1 MTTSS
6 SPMPIEQ
13 ALRMKTRASF
23 TGSITDG
30 KNARFLA
37 ICHDV
42 VPCDPANLRRPGK
55 PMAVAFTIVRP
66 LSAGFTSVPYKQGVK
81 QDGPTKKISELTMTK
96 GDLGARQPAMS
107 MWSFKKTSNNKDK
120 GVRCDE
126 IQWRMEAGNTIL
138 LWLREDDMAKIAL
151 DRAAGK
157 LGKYAETI
165 VPENMLQI
173 DAFTLCE
180 ISIKCRNDDQ
190 AKEGKGIA
198 IASVKPAPFSLY
210 SCVGDLQFLDPTLGE
225 ARDRQMACLERYPA
239 IARELNAKDVPF
251 WTRVRRDAV
260 LDDGDAD
267 TMQLVRLTGMCDDQ
281 SVPQVDIMVET
292 LLKYTNTTRV
302 DWACALLDMAITAG
316 ALSVLVFT
324 SEYWTKNGEC
334 GFRAIPVVDVDVL
347 LGALAPTAVASA
359 EIIPLRDG
367 PRCAAFTNPEHTVAV
382 DGIDYVVQV
391 LFSLESE
398 GVHTGP
404 APPCADFVLTGKDT
418 EIAVGHT
425 VVFNL
430 VPKHVGVY
438 AIIPAVWRGFFNA
451 SPNNNVLLKDLVSGS
466 GSKRKRFQTMDAAA
480 SVPEGAAQ

>member
-81 QDGPTKKISELTMTK
+81 QDGPTKKISELTVVRDEM
-96 GDLGARQPAMS
+96 GFRQPVMH
-107 MWSFKKTSNNKDK
+107 MWSFKKTTNNKEK
-120 GVRCDE
+120 GARCDTVE
-126 IQWRMEAGNTIL
+126 WSLEAGSTIL
-138 LWLREDDMAKIAL
+138 LWLREEDMAKAAAE
-151 DRAAGK
+151 RAAGK
-157 LGKYAETI
+157 LGKYSETI

-180 ISIKCRNDDQ
+180 ISIKSRNEDQ
-190 AKEGKGIA
+190 ARSGKGLA
-198 IASVKPAPFSLY
+198 IASVRPAPFTLY
-210 SCVGDLQFLDPTLGE
+210 SCIGDLAFLSPTLTD
-225 ARDRQMACLERYPA
+225 AREKQMGMLEKFPA
-239 IARELNAKDVPF
+239 INQELNVKDIPF
-251 WTRVRRDAV
+251 WTTVRRDAV
-260 LDDGDAD
+260 LDDSDAE
-267 TMQLVRLTGMCDDQ
+267 TMQLVRLTGPCADP
-281 SVPQVDIMVET
+281 SVPQVDILVET

-316 ALSVLVFT
+316 ALSLVVFS

-334 GFRAIPVVDVDVL
+334 GFRAIPLVNVEVL
-347 LGALAPTAVASA
+347 LSALVPTAAM
-359 EIIPLRDG
+359 EEKIQLRDG
-367 PRCAAFTNPEHTVAV
+367 PLCAAFTNPEHTVTV
-382 DGIDYVVQV
+382 DGVEYAVQV
-391 LFSLESE
+391 VFSLESE

-404 APPCADFVLTGKDT
+404 APACTDFALTGKDT
-418 EIAVGHT
+418 EIAVGFT
-425 VVFNL
+425 IVFNL

-438 AIIPAVWRGFFNA
+438 AIIPAVWRGYFNA
-451 SPNNNVLLKDLVSGS
+451 SPTNNSAVLKDLVSGS
-466 GSKRKRFQTMDAAA
+466 GTKRKRFQPMDG
-480 SVPEGAAQ
+480 VDVGLMM

>member
-1 MTTSS
+1 ML
-6 SPMPIEQ
+6 EQ
-13 ALRMKTRASF
+13 ALRVKTRAAF
-23 TGSITDG
+23 TGSISEG

-42 VPCDPANLRRPGK
+42 VPCDPAHLRRPGK

-81 QDGPTKKISELTMTK
+81 QDAVTKKISELTVVKDDM
-96 GDLGARQPAMS
+96 GARQPVMS

-120 GVRCDE
+120 GTRCDD
-126 IQWRMEAGNTIL
+126 IQWRLEAGNTIL
-138 LWLREDDMAKIAL
+138 LWLREEDMTKIAL

-165 VPENMLQI
+165 VPENMVQI

-180 ISIKCRNDDQ
+180 ISIKSRNEDQ
-190 AKEGKGIA
+190 AREGKGIA

-210 SCVGDLQFLDPTLGE
+210 SCVGDLQFFDPTLGE
-225 ARDRQMACLERYPA
+225 ARERQMAYLERYPA
-239 IARELNAKDVPF
+239 IGRELNVKDIPV

-267 TMQLVRLTGMCDDQ
+267 TMQLVRLSAPCDDP
-281 SVPQVDIMVET
+281 SVPQVDILVET
-292 LLKYTNTTRV
+292 LLKYTNTTSV
-302 DWACALLDMAITAG
+302 SWACALLDMAITAG
-316 ALSVLVFT
+316 ALSLMVFS

-334 GFRAIPVVDVDVL
+334 GFRAIPIVDVDVL

-359 EIIPLRDG
+359 EHVQLSNGPL
-367 PRCAAFTNPEHTVAV
+367 CAVFNNPEHTVAV
-382 DGIDYVVQV
+382 DGIEYVVQV
-391 LFSLESE
+391 LVSLAPE

-404 APPCADFVLTGKDT
+404 APTCADFALTGKDT
-418 EIAVGHT
+418 EVAVGYT
-425 VVFNL
+425 IVFNL

-438 AIIPAVWRGFFNA
+438 AVIPSVWRGFFNA
-451 SPNNNVLLKDLVSGS
+451 SPTNNVLLRDLVSGS
-466 GSKRKRFQTMDAAA
+466 GSKRKRFETMVDDGA
-480 SVPEGAAQ
+480 SVA